1 MAAVPR
7 VYAIRR
13 NTSNHD
19 EVREIPAQMILE
31 CSEDVRRP
39 GLVIRTSVRKLG
51 PDYANWRYRCNLGS
65 CLIAAPLQIQR
76 SLRWYQG
83 EGRVCLGG
91 RPGEES
97 LQHVLY

>member
-1 MAAVPR
+1 M
-7 VYAIRR
+7 
-13 NTSNHD
+13 
-19 EVREIPAQMILE
+19 PAQMILE

-65 CLIAAPLQIQR
+65 CLLAAPLQIQW